1 MTNQLN
7 LQIYRKRFGAS
18 LAAALTFSSAAAL
31 ADGLNFSD
39 LEFQAGAAAIVS
51 PKYEGGKRYEVI
63 AVPFAFPGG
72 KGGDDDLTFNDIDS
86 VQYRFVKS
94 GPFEAGVLGG
104 LWLGRSDSDSAR
116 LAGLGDIDAG
126 LVLGGFGAY
135 NLGPVKFTA
144 SYHRQ
149 VTDDVGG
156 LVRLRADATLPVSP
170 GLKFLAGIG
179 TNYADD
185 AYMREHFGVDPAQA
199 ARSGARLGVFDAN
212 AGFKNVFA
220 GAGFEYEFSERW
232 TAKLYGE
239 YSRLTGDAADSPV
252 IETKDQF
259 SGLFAITY
267 QFGPSGTA
275 TASTDWAPQK

>member
-1 MTNQLN
+1 MGN
-7 LQIYRKRFGAS
+7 GAIV
-18 LAAALTFSSAAAL
+18 AVAL
-31 ADGLNFSD
+31 ALSASASPVAQADGFSFSD
-39 LEFQAGAAAIVS
+39 LEFQAGAAAFVS
-51 PKYEGGKRYEVI
+51 PKYEGGKTYEVNAI
-63 AVPFAFPGG
+63 PFVIPGG

-104 LWLGRSDSDSAR
+104 LWLGRGNHDSDR
-116 LAGLGDIDAG
+116 LLGFGHIDAG

-135 NLGPVKFTA
+135 NVGPVKFTA

-156 LVRLRADATLPVSP
+156 LIRLRADTILPISNSV
-170 GLKFLAGIG
+170 KFLAGIG

-185 AYMREHFGVDPAQA
+185 EYMRVHFGVDAAQSA
-199 ARSGARLGVFDAN
+199 VSVARLGVYDAN
-212 AGFKNVFA
+212 AGFKNVFV
-220 GAGFEYEFSERW
+220 GAGLEYEFSERW

-239 YSRLTGDAADSPV
+239 YSRLIGDAADSPV

-259 SGLFAITY
+259 SGLFTITY

-275 TASTDWAPQK
+275 TASTDWAPLK

>member
-1 MTNQLN
+1 MANRLN
-7 LQIYRKRFGAS
+7 WTAYGAVLAVS
-18 LAAALTFSSAAAL
+18 LELAPVAQ

-39 LEFQAGAAAIVS
+39 LEFQAGAAVFVA
-51 PKYEGGKRYEVI
+51 PTYEGGKSYDVM

-94 GPFEAGVLGG
+94 GPFEAGALGG
-104 LWLGRSDSDSAR
+104 IWTGRGKHDSDR
-116 LAGLGDIDAG
+116 LLGFGHIDAG

-135 NLGPVKFTA
+135 NLGPAKFTA

-156 LVRLRADATLPVSP
+156 LIRLRADTILPISNSV
-170 GLKFLAGIG
+170 KFLAGIG

-185 AYMREHFGVDPAQA
+185 EYMRVHFGVDAAQSA
-199 ARSGARLGVFDAN
+199 VSVARLGVYDAN
-212 AGFKNVFA
+212 AGFKNVFV
-220 GAGFEYEFSERW
+220 GAGLEYEFSERW

-239 YSRLTGDAADSPV
+239 YSRLIGDAADSPV

-275 TASTDWAPQK
+275 TASTDWAPLK